1 MFFLRCYRKGAAK
14 SGTSNLEEW
23 DNCPDLNT
31 FHQTCDGN
39 GDGKY
44 ILFQRGKGIRGM
56 KKVNEYIVESP
67 KSAQTSLHIGDN
79 NPTIA
84 DLLVFAAEEFKG
96 ESTVAVKKNM
106 SMSEF
111 SDDELIGVLDQMG
124 DKEVASAEEFQAFTK
139 DIKALLSEVKKRG
152 MSSEG
157 YAEAVATKEAEAPGV
172 KSKGMNFA
180 AGMVVGGLAGVA
192 TTAYHYRGK
201 LDAMEERFS
210 ALESSLKE
218 TETTLKKESNERE
231 KEKKAAEA
239 VKQFDNRLNLDASFL
254 SNFNGNNGPQY

>member
-1 MFFLRCYRKGAAK
+1 MFFIRCYRKGAAK

-31 FHQTCDGN
+31 FHQTCEGN
-39 GDGKY
+39 GEGKY

-56 KKVNEYIVESP
+56 KKINEHIVESP
-67 KSAQTSLHIGDN
+67 KTNGSNS
-79 NPTIA
+79 PSIA

-106 SMSEF
+106 SMADF

-139 DIKALLSEVKKRG
+139 DIKALLGEVKKRG

-157 YAEAVATKEAEAPGV
+157 YSDAMATKEAEAPGV

-218 TETTLKKESNERE
+218 TETTLKKESEERG

-254 SNFNGNNGPQY
+254 SNFNGNNGPQF

>member
-1 MFFLRCYRKGAAK
+1 MFFIRCYRKGAAK

-31 FHQTCDGN
+31 FHQTCEGN
-39 GDGKY
+39 GEGKY

-56 KKVNEYIVESP
+56 KRINEHIVESP
-67 KSAQTSLHIGDN
+67 KTNGSNS
-79 NPTIA
+79 PSIA

-106 SMSEF
+106 SMADF

-139 DIKALLSEVKKRG
+139 DIKALLGEVKKRG

-157 YAEAVATKEAEAPGV
+157 YSDAMATKEAEAPGI

-218 TETTLKKESNERE
+218 TETTLKKESDERV

-254 SNFNGNNGPQY
+254 SNFNGNNGPQF